1 MKRFYFV
8 LLITFKNVSTRGN
21 AGFGRFIDVPYT
33 NYTNGKLM
41 AYEMREFEDIAQ
53 RTPNKRLSSLVH
65 GFTDLKP
72 WFFKNMQWSGNL
84 CKRHYAGTNARTD

>member
-1 MKRFYFV
+1 MKSFCLV
-8 LLITFKNVSTRGN
+8 LLITFNKVSTRGN
-21 AGFGRFIDVPYT
+21 AGFGRLIDVPYT

-41 AYEMREFEDIAQ
+41 AFEMREFEDIGQ

-72 WFFKNMQWSGNL
+72 WF
-84 CKRHYAGTNARTD
+84 